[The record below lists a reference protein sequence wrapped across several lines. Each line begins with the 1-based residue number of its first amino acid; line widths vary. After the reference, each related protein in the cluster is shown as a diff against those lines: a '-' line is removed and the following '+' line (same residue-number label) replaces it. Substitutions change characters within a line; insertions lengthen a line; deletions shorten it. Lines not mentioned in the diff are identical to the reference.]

1 MSRGWSLANK
11 CQLVFGA
18 AIILII
24 GAALVVP
31 WSLLSKIV
39 DRGQLESSRQLVS
52 FWSTNPFI
60 ASALV
65 PTAHPEKASD
75 RADLRIMY
83 YPIDEWRT
91 GDRSSEF
98 EHNARRRFDRLLN
111 DAERRGPIELAEAL
125 AEDGGR
131 RYRFAALIQTTDDPP
146 APKGVLVVERLSAV
160 AANQLMVYRM
170 YVILAGFAAT
180 MLALLVFFL
189 ITNRIILEPVRVLR
203 ETAETV
209 QAGNLHVRSTIRT
222 GDEFEQLADAFNR
235 MLETLSSQ
243 QEQLRGINRSLD
255 LKLAELSER
264 NIALYEAA
272 RVKGEFLANI
282 SHELRTPLNSIIGFA
297 EILQDIA
304 HHDVTSGEPP
314 DELTLQ
320 KRRRYLE
327 NIVNAGRALL
337 EMINE
342 LLTMARL
349 DAGTVELHIQ
359 PTTVGETC
367 ADLLTLIR
375 PIADRRSIRLVLQ
388 LQAARGGFTDAPG
401 DASLPTVETDPQ
413 KFQQII
419 FNFLSNAV
427 KFTPESGQVTLR
439 AERLQSADGEARVRI
454 SVLDTGPGI
463 PPDQH
468 RAIFEKF
475 TQLDQGPTKK
485 HQGTGLGLAIAREF
499 ATMLGGE
506 IQLVSDI
513 GRGSMFSLILP
524 TGFVPRDPKDAPER
538 QSMFDSVAGSS
549 ARVTAGR

>member
-1 MSRGWSLANK
+1 ML
-11 CQLVFGA
+11 FGA
-18 AIILII
+18 SIILII

-52 FWSTNPFI
+52 FWAANPFI

-65 PTAHPEKASD
+65 PAAHPETVSQKP
-75 RADLRIMY
+75 DLRITY
-83 YPIDEWRT
+83 YPIDEWRS
-91 GDRSSEF
+91 GDRPSEF
-98 EHNARRRFDRLLN
+98 EHNARRRFDRVLT
-111 DAERRGPIELAEAL
+111 DTTHRGPIELAEAL
-125 AEDGGR
+125 AEPAGR
-131 RYRFAALIQTTDDPP
+131 RYRFAALIMNTETPP

-160 AANQLMVYRM
+160 AANQLMVYRI
-170 YVILAGFAAT
+170 YLILAGIGASV
-180 MLALLVFFL
+180 LALLVFFL

-209 QAGNLHVRSTIRT
+209 EAGNTHVRSTIRT

-235 MLETLSSQ
+235 MLETLGTQ

-264 NIALYEAA
+264 NSALYEAA
-272 RVKGEFLANI
+272 RVKGEFLANV

-304 HHDVTSGEPP
+304 HHDSAAGEAP
-314 DELTLQ
+314 DDPSLV

-359 PTTVGETC
+359 PTTVAETC

-375 PIADRRSIRLVLQ
+375 PIADRRSIRLALQ
-388 LQAARGGFTDAPG
+388 LQATRGGFTDAPTE
-401 DASLPTVETDPQ
+401 ASLPPIETDPQ

-427 KFTPESGQVTLR
+427 KFTPEGGDVTLR

-463 PPDQH
+463 PPDH
-468 RAIFEKF
+468 HKAIFEKF
-475 TQLDQGPTKK
+475 TQLDVGHTKK

-506 IQLVSDI
+506 IQLVSDV

-524 TGFVPRDPKDAPER
+524 AVFVPRDPTQAPER
-538 QSMFDSVAGSS
+538 QSMFDSVVSGMS
-549 ARVTAGR
+549 AGRFTPSR